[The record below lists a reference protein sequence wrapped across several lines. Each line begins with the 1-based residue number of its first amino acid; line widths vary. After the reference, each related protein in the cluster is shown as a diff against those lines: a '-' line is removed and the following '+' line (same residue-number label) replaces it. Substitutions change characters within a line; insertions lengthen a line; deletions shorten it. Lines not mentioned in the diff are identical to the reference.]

1 MVFLESSQL
10 TVVAEFLTAA
20 HQSVSN
26 TQDELFRNKPVTR
39 EIGYEVV
46 LCCLRVE
53 GAGENPSL
61 FMWLFL

>member
-1 MVFLESSQL
+1 M
-10 TVVAEFLTAA
+10 
-20 HQSVSN
+20 SN
-26 TQDELFRNKPVTR
+26 TQDELFGNKPVTQ

-61 FMWLFL
+61 FMWLYLSHMGAELTEEVENK